1 MKIFLPGA
9 SSPCGPGV
17 PSSQG
22 NRETLCRWTE
32 LHQGISWFDFLK
44 REEYYGTI
52 AAKLSKTFC
61 WWFVSDHKE
70 YVFFDSSWGSLQRS
84 ARVLSERRVRY
95 LEFMWFMLMFQC
107 DSSWSRGDIFYLF
120 ESCFVSLVIYD
131 KMGKIVLD
139 DIRDKFK
146 RPEEVRLQVWG
157 FDVFLPSRFGPRRS
171 QRSQKSPSKMQVPTP
186 KRLGIFGRDASKI
199 PLNDIRTGCKA
210 MQSLRHHRY
219 FSTTRKVGLINWVRL
234 RLQKHHCEHS
244 AASQLQ
250 RTCMNLLYLLQPFL
264 PSSSPSSSSCHHVLD
279 FRMAFFGDF
288 YGSFGGHDAR
298 LWWSI
303 YSLHCLKLSSKQF
316 LSDIYITFD
325 IRPILFRNLSR
336 N

>member
-1 MKIFLPGA
+1 
-9 SSPCGPGV
+9 
-17 PSSQG
+17 
-22 NRETLCRWTE
+22 
-32 LHQGISWFDFLK
+32 
-44 REEYYGTI
+44 
-52 AAKLSKTFC
+52 
-61 WWFVSDHKE
+61 
-70 YVFFDSSWGSLQRS
+70 
-84 ARVLSERRVRY
+84 
-95 LEFMWFMLMFQC
+95 
-107 DSSWSRGDIFYLF
+107 
-120 ESCFVSLVIYD
+120 
-131 KMGKIVLD
+131 MGKIVLD

-171 QRSQKSPSKMQVPTP
+171 QRSQKSPSKMQVRTP
-186 KRLGIFGRDASKI
+186 KSLGIFWRDGSKI
-199 PLNDIRTGCKA
+199 SLKA

-234 RLQKHHCEHS
+234 RLQKHHCEQS

-264 PSSSPSSSSCHHVLD
+264 PSSSPSSSCHHVLD